1 MSWRDRLVDRVQTSS
16 LGSHLIRAAQRYF
29 NRLGNQ
35 LAGSI
40 AFISMMALVPVLM
53 FAFSAVGLTFTVL
66 RPDLLG
72 VVQMLIVDNLH
83 AGPVQDQLLELMSE
97 YLYNWRNLGLIA
109 MVTALFIGS
118 GWVAN
123 LKGVLRGV
131 CVRTSTW

>member
-1 MSWRDRLVDRVQTSS
+1 MDRVQTSS

-83 AGPVQDQLLELMSE
+83 AGPDHIAEMEKMGLEVHYMDSAE
-97 YLYNWRNLGLIA
+97 YKKFMKEVEVNQKKTLG
-109 MVTALFIGS
+109 
-118 GWVAN
+118 W
-123 LKGVLRGV
+123 
-131 CVRTSTW
+131 